1 MRYKGK
7 LQPSYLLCPEVY
19 TWHLLDDG
27 EFHVFVC
34 HCKCA
39 TATSISNDHLV
50 LSLPRA
56 DILKMLDQSQ
66 YCRFNVDNSARDL
79 NEFNPATDLNNIRLL
94 SNYRTCLTYR
104 EYKEVISARFCIEWG
119 ILCCFVRKTLYP
131 ALASRE
137 LERLIRLYVNSTG

>member
-1 MRYKGK
+1 MGYYIHNCPKMRYKGK

-27 EFHVFVC
+27 EYPLFLCRRVNVRWPLL
-34 HCKCA
+34 
-39 TATSISNDHLV
+39 SRV

-56 DILKMLDQSQ
+56 DILKMLEQSQ
-66 YCRFNVDNSARDL
+66 YCRFNADNSARDL

-104 EYKEVISARFCIEWG
+104 EYKEVIRT
-119 ILCCFVRKTLYP
+119 FVH
-131 ALASRE
+131 
-137 LERLIRLYVNSTG
+137 